1 MKLTENINR
10 FTDVINKPDV
20 EAQVNELQQL
30 AAGKYTDLFVRM
42 NDVFKD
48 ARWGSLVTKNVQQ
61 MFDKSNN
68 QFKGNY
74 VFVVGEA
81 VKAIGVHTQILL
93 ELLAEIKQSTLAR
106 NALDYKTATIISYV
120 ENLTWYLEFA
130 RGLAIAT
137 YECEINALNK
147 DPQVSAYIKN
157 NLTQRNVANFI
168 LITATLLKHRKDLKK
183 VIYDLPQLTVSEE
196 SETLVQSTEGRA
208 KINALGLLD
217 ITAIFNPLRWIYAAR
232 RIYSDWKMANI
243 QLLEKDLEYLELR
256 HQELILARQDK
267 KDARLEER
275 IQNYNEAIATAR
287 HKLKKLEQDIK
298 EG

>member
-30 AAGKYTDLFVRM
+30 AAGKYTDLFARM
-42 NDVFKD
+42 DEGFKNV
-48 ARWGSLVTKNVQQ
+48 RWGSQVTKTVQQ
-61 MFDKSNN
+61 QFDRSNN

-74 VFVVGEA
+74 ITVVGEA
-81 VKAIGVHTQILL
+81 IKAVGAHTQILL
-93 ELLAEIKQSTLAR
+93 DLLAEIKQSTLAR

-137 YECEINALNK
+137 YESEINAINK
-147 DPQVSAYIKN
+147 DPAVSAFIKN
-157 NLTQRNVANFI
+157 TLTPRNVANFI
-168 LITATLLKHRKDLKK
+168 LLTATLLKHRKDLKK
-183 VIYDLPQLTVSEE
+183 VIYDLPQMTVSEE
-196 SETLVQSTEGRA
+196 SETLVQSSEGRA

-243 QLLEKDLEYLELR
+243 QVLEKDLEYLELR
-256 HQELILARQDK
+256 HQELILAREGK

-275 IQNYNEAIATAR
+275 IQNYSEAIATAR
-287 HKLKKLEQDIK
+287 HKLKKLEQDIQ